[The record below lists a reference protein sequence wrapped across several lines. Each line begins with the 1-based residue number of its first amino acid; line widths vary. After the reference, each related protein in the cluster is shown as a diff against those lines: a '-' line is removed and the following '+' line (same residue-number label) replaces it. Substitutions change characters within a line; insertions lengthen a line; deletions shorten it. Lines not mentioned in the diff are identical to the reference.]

1 MPDLI
6 AHRPPNEGIDKG
18 GNLLYEDKIKQLTI
32 PQNIPNTIHL
42 IWFGSW
48 PPKADNSEAYLD
60 NIKNW
65 KVFNPN
71 YSVKLWTSSASQTTD
86 EQHEMQGFCAENG
99 ITLQDIN
106 ENKSDNYTH
115 VKEWLTSTKLGRPR
129 FAAASDVL
137 RLIVLEDEGGHYF
150 DTDIKPLGPLC
161 DDWTCT
167 NGSYQLMNSYDLL
180 SGCEE
185 PNFEYCVMGS
195 VPHDRLYRIANLV
208 YARVHKHY
216 MEKLR
221 THQDDSLVDKV
232 DCIMRATGLHLSMA
246 AQTFKLKPQ
255 IEKRGDNRCK
265 LDREVVEGNL
275 RGRIQVNFD
284 RSYGRE
290 GLEVSRTEDTRNII
304 SYFQEITSQAYSEA
318 GHSLDINEGYI
329 QEIWLR
335 LNDTNKIIFQSMLVD
350 MDLEDGEIPLL
361 RDMHAFAL
369 EPTNR
374 TYQNRYNAQINAALA
389 DASLTRQ
396 CLGNGLI
403 ALGVAI
409 LVAAGITFAVASA
422 CIAAPMAIVGV
433 AALGCGF
440 FVKRRQETQASA
452 DLSALQHAIT
462 G

>member
-1 MPDLI
+1 LCHI
-6 AHRPPNEGIDKG
+6 QEI
-18 GNLLYEDKIKQLTI
+18 
-32 PQNIPNTIHL
+32 
-42 IWFGSW
+42 
-48 PPKADNSEAYLD
+48 
-60 NIKNW
+60 
-65 KVFNPN
+65 
-71 YSVKLWTSSASQTTD
+71 
-86 EQHEMQGFCAENG
+86 
-99 ITLQDIN
+99 LQ
-106 ENKSDNYTH
+106 
-115 VKEWLTSTKLGRPR
+115 
-129 FAAASDVL
+129 AA
-137 RLIVLEDEGGHYF
+137 
-150 DTDIKPLGPLC
+150 TP
-161 DDWTCT
+161 
-167 NGSYQLMNSYDLL
+167 L
-180 SGCEE
+180 SGW
-185 PNFEYCVMGS
+185 
-195 VPHDRLYRIANLV
+195 
-208 YARVHKHY
+208 
-216 MEKLR
+216 
-221 THQDDSLVDKV
+221 
-232 DCIMRATGLHLSMA
+232 RAGE
-246 AQTFKLKPQ
+246 
-255 IEKRGDNRCK
+255 IR
-265 LDREVVEGNL
+265 
-275 RGRIQVNFD
+275 
-284 RSYGRE
+284 
-290 GLEVSRTEDTRNII
+290 
-304 SYFQEITSQAYSEA
+304 YFQEITSQAYSEA